1 MIFRFCLFILAS
13 ALSLNAYADAA
24 APFDLAGPTLEVKVT
39 RGDATLPASSVPN
52 LAEGDKLWIRT
63 DLPAT
68 QSVNYLMIVAF
79 LSGATNPPPKDWFSS
94 CKTWKSCG
102 KDGLTVTIPKG
113 AQQVLVFLAPETSG
127 DFRTVVNAVQGKPGS
142 FVRASQDLN
151 QAALDRSRL
160 TRYLKTVRLLNET
173 DPSNIKDVA
182 PLMARSLSIKV
193 DPKCLEKIPE
203 LQAACL
209 MQNQNSLIMADNHT
223 ASIVE
228 SLTSGPAGNLL
239 FDVSATEHF
248 KYGYYSPYIAS
259 VFDIARIFDSFRTAT
274 YQYIPAL
281 GSLDQERL
289 NLTLN
294 AAPSF
299 NDPKSVLVIGLPAVS
314 APQLPPLHAVDPSE
328 VYCANKTSLVL
339 PVEGA
344 PLAFSTDYAHDITL
358 TFTGTDGKSI
368 NLPAKANA
376 ARGGYVVDTSNLQTA
391 DLGDTVKATLQGY
404 WGFTPYTGP
413 GFQLKNSHNN
423 TWTLADNDSP
433 GVIVGRQETIHLQA
447 DSASCIDNIMLKD
460 PSGKELK
467 AEWKA
472 LAPDKLEVKLPLQD
486 SQPGAVSLMVTQYGV
501 EQAQTIAM
509 QGFTAAGH
517 IDGFALH
524 AGDNQGLLTG
534 TRLDEVSKL
543 TIGKI
548 NFIPGTLVTQGGSD
562 KLSMTAQTDQDTQ
575 AAATLKPSTVPAKA
589 TLKDGRTLQIT
600 VTIDAARP
608 SVSLI
613 GKYVQRLP
621 SGSNDN
627 PIQINNPDAL
637 PLNTQLTFSLRSV
650 TPDKFPRDALIEIA
664 TMDESFS
671 TTLGLGN
678 NGIRLE
684 NSKIAV
690 ATFDPAKA
698 FGPSAFGPLKFRINY
713 KAVNGDWQPLATL
726 VRLPTLKTLKCPD
739 DKSLACKL
747 SGTDLYL
754 LDAISNDV
762 KFAQPAL
769 LPEGFPGQ
777 SFVVPRAESGLLYLR
792 LRDDPSSIYSVQMS
806 TPPIATIKNQDAPA
820 STPVSH

>member
-1 MIFRFCLFILAS
+1 MIFRFCLFILVS
-13 ALSLNAYADAA
+13 ALSLNAYADP

-79 LSGATNPPPKDWFSS
+79 LSGSTNPPPKDWFSA

-127 DFRTVVNAVQGKPGS
+127 DFRTVVNAVQGKPGA

-182 PLMARSLSIKV
+182 PLTARSLSIKV
-193 DPKCLEKIPE
+193 DPKCLEKMPE

-228 SLTSGPAGNLL
+228 SFTTGPAGNLL
-239 FDVSATEHF
+239 FDVSATEQF

-281 GSLDQERL
+281 ASLDQEKL
-289 NLTLN
+289 SLTLN

-314 APQLPPLHAVDPSE
+314 TPQLPPLHAVDPSE

-344 PLAFSTDYAHDITL
+344 PLAFSTDYAHDLTL

-368 NLPAKANA
+368 SLPAKANA

-391 DLGDTVKATLQGY
+391 DLGDTVHATLQGY

-423 TWTLADNDSP
+423 TWALADNETG

-447 DSASCIDNIMLKD
+447 ESSSCVDSIMLKD

-472 LAPDKLEVKLPLQD
+472 LGPNKLEVKLPLQD
-486 SQPGAVSLMVTQYGV
+486 SQPGAVSLLVNQYGV
-501 EQAQTIAM
+501 DQAQTIAM
-509 QGFTAAGH
+509 QGFIDAGH
-517 IDGFALH
+517 VDGFALH
-524 AGDNQGLLTG
+524 AGDNQGTLTG
-534 TRLDEVSKL
+534 SRLDEVSKL

-548 NFIPGTLVTQGGSD
+548 NFIPGTLLTQGGSD
-562 KLSMTAQTDQDTQ
+562 KLSMTAQTEQDTQ
-575 AAATLKPSTVPAKA
+575 AAALLKPSSVSAKI
-589 TLKDGRTLQIT
+589 TLKDGRTFQTT
-600 VTIDAARP
+600 VTIDTARP
-608 SVSLI
+608 NVSLI
-613 GKYVQRLP
+613 GKYVQHLP
-621 SGSNDN
+621 TSNADA
-627 PIQINNPDAL
+627 PSIQINNPDAL
-637 PLNTQLTFSLRSV
+637 PLNTQLTFSVRSV

-671 TTLGLGN
+671 TSLGLGN
-678 NGIRLE
+678 NGVRLE

-690 ATFDPAKA
+690 ATFDPARA
-698 FGPSAFGPLKFRINY
+698 FGPSAFGPLKFRVTY
-713 KAVNGDWQPLATL
+713 KGVSGDWQPLATL
-726 VRLPTLKTLKCPD
+726 VRLPTLRKLRCPD
-739 DKSLACKL
+739 DKGLACKL
-747 SGTDLYL
+747 SGSDLYL
-754 LDAISNDV
+754 LDAISNDA
-762 KFAQPAL
+762 KFVQPAMV
-769 LPEGFPGQ
+769 PEGFTGEN
-777 SFVVPRAESGLLYLR
+777 FVVPRAESGLLYLR

-806 TPPIATIKNQDAPA
+806 TPPIATTKNQDSPA

>member
-1 MIFRFCLFILAS
+1 MIFRFCLFLLIS
-13 ALSLNAYADAA
+13 ALSLTAHADPA
-24 APFDLAGPTLEVKVT
+24 APFDLVGPTLEVKVT
-39 RGDATLPASSVPN
+39 RGTATLPASSVPN
-52 LAEGDKLWIRT
+52 LAEGDKLWIKT

-68 QSVNYLMIVAF
+68 QSANYLMIVAF
-79 LSGATNPPPKDWFSS
+79 LSGSTNPPPKDWFTS

-102 KDGLTVTIPKG
+102 REGITVTIPKG
-113 AQQVLVFLAPETSG
+113 AQQALVFLAPETGG
-127 DFRTVVNAVQGKPGS
+127 DFRTVVGAVQGRPGA

-160 TRYLKTVRLLNET
+160 QRYLTTVRVLNDT
-173 DPSNIKDVA
+173 DPANIKDIA

-209 MQNQNSLIMADNHT
+209 MQNQNSLILMDGHT

-228 SLTSGPAGNLL
+228 SLTTGLSGDLL
-239 FDVSATEHF
+239 MDVSATEHF
-248 KYGYYSPYIAS
+248 RYGYYSPYIAS

-281 GSLDQERL
+281 ASLDGEKL
-289 NLTLN
+289 SLTLN

-299 NDPKSVLVIGLPAVS
+299 NDPKSVLVIGLPAVAS
-314 APQLPPLHAVDPSE
+314 PQLPPLHAVDPSE

-391 DLGDTVKATLQGY
+391 NLGDTVHATLQGY

-413 GFQLKNSHNN
+413 GFQLKNSHSN
-423 TWTLADNDSP
+423 TWSLADNDSQ

-447 DSASCIDNIMLKD
+447 ESASCIDSIMLKD

-467 AEWKA
+467 AEWKE
-472 LAPDKLEVKLPLQD
+472 LAPNKLEVKLPLQD

-501 EQAQTIAM
+501 DQAQTISM
-509 QGFTAAGH
+509 QGFTDAGH
-517 IDGFALH
+517 VDGFSLH
-524 AGDNQGLLTG
+524 AGDSQGTLSG
-534 TRLDEVSKL
+534 SRLDEVSKL
-543 TIGKI
+543 VIGKI
-548 NFIPGTLVTQGGSD
+548 NFVPGALVTQGGSD
-562 KLSMTAQTDQDTQ
+562 TLTMTTQSDQDRQ
-575 AAATLKPSTVPAKA
+575 GATALKPSSIPAKII
-589 TLKDGRTLQIT
+589 LKDGRTFQT
-600 VTIDAARP
+600 TAVIDTPRP

-613 GKYVQRLP
+613 GKYVQHLP
-621 SGSNDN
+621 ASGSDT

-637 PLNTQLTFSLRSV
+637 PLNTQLTFSIRSI
-650 TPDKFPRDALIEIA
+650 TPDKFPRDELIEIA
-664 TMDESFS
+664 TADESFS
-671 TTLGLGN
+671 TNLGLSN

-684 NSKIAV
+684 NSRIAV
-690 ATFDPAKA
+690 ATFDPART
-698 FGPSAFGPLKFRINY
+698 FGPSAFGPLKFRVTS
-713 KAVNGDWQPLATL
+713 KGVSGDWQPLATL
-726 VRLPTLKTLKCPD
+726 VRLPTLKKLKCPAD
-739 DKSLACKL
+739 TGLACKL
-747 SGTDLYL
+747 SGSELYL
-754 LDAISNDV
+754 IEGIANDA
-762 KFAQPAL
+762 KFNQSTL
-769 LPEGFPGQ
+769 VPEGFTGET
-777 SFVVPRAESGLLYLR
+777 FVVPRADNGLLYLK

-806 TPPIATIKNQDAPA
+806 SAPTVPAKNQDAT
-820 STPVSH
+820 STTPSIQ